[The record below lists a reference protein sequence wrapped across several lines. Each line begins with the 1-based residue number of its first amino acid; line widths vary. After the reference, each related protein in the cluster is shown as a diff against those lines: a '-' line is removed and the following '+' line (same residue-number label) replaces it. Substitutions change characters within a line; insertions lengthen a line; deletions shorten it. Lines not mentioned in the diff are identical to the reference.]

1 MYEKQIMIMQFC
13 TANVVYRKVTVSC
26 VRAITNVQV
35 EVIEIPTL
43 ANNALG
49 KHALVCIVQTAT
61 KYSTIAFVKRNM
73 LPDAGYRLLQ

>member
-1 MYEKQIMIMQFC
+1 M
-13 TANVVYRKVTVSC
+13 TD
-26 VRAITNVQV
+26 V

-49 KHALVCIVQTAT
+49 KHAFVCIVQTAT
-61 KYSTIAFVKRNM
+61 KYSTTAFVKRNM